1 MERIALIFKYFPPGK
16 RLSGL
21 VSFASLLVRELAKR
35 YELHVFSHC
44 RRREAEGY
52 SAAGSCVLHPVSA
65 PFWPTV
71 GAYVRAVGVDRV
83 ILVSGVHK
91 SAFLYPVFRPV
102 LAELK
107 TSTPVYFY
115 QGTVLDQPPG
125 RLGYRLLRQF
135 DGVFCAYQRLVQ
147 LLDKQINGRCYYLPP
162 GINVDE
168 IRATPKVDKGAKIR
182 IGYFSHFNRV
192 KGFDLALK
200 AFHASPYNDTE
211 YVLAGKGPLE
221 KLAKN
226 RYRPDRRIHFKG
238 MLRNPIMEMKACD
251 FVLLPF
257 RQSVSVLGI
266 SQAALECLAAGVP
279 VIGSNVEVITAAIRH
294 EKEGLIFQ
302 HPGEIVD
309 CIRKLHD
316 DESLRFKF
324 SVNSTKRAESFRL
337 EQVVE
342 KMDEFIHK
350 D

>member
-1 MERIALIFKYFPPGK
+1 VP
-16 RLSGL
+16 
-21 VSFASLLVRELAKR
+21 
-35 YELHVFSHC
+35 
-44 RRREAEGY
+44 
-52 SAAGSCVLHPVSA
+52 A
-65 PFWPTV
+65 PFWPIV
-71 GAYVRAVGVDRV
+71 GAYVRAVGADRV
-83 ILVSGVHK
+83 ILVPGVHK
-91 SAFLYPVFRPV
+91 AAFLYPVFRPV
-102 LAELK
+102 LAELR

-182 IGYFSHFNRV
+182 IGYFNHFNHV

-200 AFHASPYNDTE
+200 AFHALPYNDTE
-211 YVLAGKGPLE
+211 YILAWKGPLE
-221 KLAKN
+221 KFVKD
-226 RYRPDRRIHFKG
+226 RYCHNQRTYIKG

-266 SQAALECLAAGVP
+266 SQTALECLAAGVP

-294 EKEGLIFQ
+294 EKEGLIFH
-302 HPGEIVD
+302 HPEEIVD

-316 DESLRFKF
+316 DEFLRFKF
-324 SVNSTKRAESFRL
+324 SVNSAKRAESFRL

-342 KMDEFIHK
+342 KMDKIIHK